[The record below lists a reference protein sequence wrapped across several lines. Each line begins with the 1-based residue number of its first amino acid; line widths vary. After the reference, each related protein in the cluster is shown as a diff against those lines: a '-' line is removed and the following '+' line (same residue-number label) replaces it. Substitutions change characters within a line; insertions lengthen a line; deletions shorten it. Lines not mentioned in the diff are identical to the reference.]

1 MRNAYVM
8 GNAYVKILLERRKK
22 KMLRKKRIHRLTHVT
37 YLGPMDSHKKTFVFK
52 HDILNNKCV
61 TQWMLKMTAQNLESN
76 VTDCVARALP
86 WLVCHTRT
94 ALLLVDSQQRHFLS
108 DIFMQKQIVVFYFY
122 LSFKH

>member
-8 GNAYVKILLERRKK
+8 GNAYVKILLESRKK

-37 YLGPMDSHKKTFVFK
+37 YLGPMDSRKKTFVFK

-76 VTDCVARALP
+76 VTD

-94 ALLLVDSQQRHFLS
+94 VLLLVDSQQRHFLS
-108 DIFMQKQIVVFYFY
+108 DIFV
-122 LSFKH
+122 LSTMK

>member
-1 MRNAYVM
+1 
-8 GNAYVKILLERRKK
+8 
-22 KMLRKKRIHRLTHVT
+22 MLRKKRIHRLTHVT

-76 VTDCVARALP
+76 VTDCVARVLP

-94 ALLLVDSQQRHFLS
+94 ALLQVDSQQRHFYPTEANSFFFTLALNIKY
-108 DIFMQKQIVVFYFY
+108 IFKVCK
-122 LSFKH
+122 L